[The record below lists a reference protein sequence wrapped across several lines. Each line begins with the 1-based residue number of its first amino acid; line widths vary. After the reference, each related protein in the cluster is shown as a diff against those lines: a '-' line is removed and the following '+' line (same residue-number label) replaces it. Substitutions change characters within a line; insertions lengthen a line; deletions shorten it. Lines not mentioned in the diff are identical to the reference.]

1 MVYEVKHVGTGKST
15 GNRHI
20 DPVTEAFL
28 EEDSSLTMDT
38 VQISGVDTTYRKT
51 SARLAARAKL
61 LVRERLM
68 TDGAEAAKTEFTVH
82 LEGEDSGADLV
93 SRSVARGRSHQE
105 FISRIVGSA
114 RCTGHSECDAIL
126 ADRATVVA
134 TPALEAAH
142 LDASLIHEAAIGK
155 IAGEQL
161 MKLRTLG
168 LTEEQAE
175 EKIIAGFLK

>member
-1 MVYEVKHVGTGKST
+1 M
-15 GNRHI
+15 
-20 DPVTEAFL
+20 
-28 EEDSSLTMDT
+28 
-38 VQISGVDTTYRKT
+38 
-51 SARLAARAKL
+51 
-61 LVRERLM
+61 
-68 TDGAEAAKTEFTVH
+68 
-82 LEGEDSGADLV
+82 
-93 SRSVARGRSHQE
+93 
-105 FISRIVGSA
+105 GSA

>member
-1 MVYEVKHVGTGKST
+1 MGTGKST

-82 LEGEDSGADLV
+82 LEGRIPGPILCPALWPGAAAI
-93 SRSVARGRSHQE
+93 RSLFPASW
-105 FISRIVGSA
+105 A
-114 RCTGHSECDAIL
+114 LRCTGHSECDAIL

>member
-1 MVYEVKHVGTGKST
+1 MGTGKST

-93 SRSVARGRSHQE
+93 SRSVARGRSPSGVYFPHRGLCALHGPFRVRRHSGGQGH
-105 FISRIVGSA
+105 RGGHARVGGGPPG
-114 RCTGHSECDAIL
+114 CL
-126 ADRATVVA
+126 AH
-134 TPALEAAH
+134 P
-142 LDASLIHEAAIGK
+142 
-155 IAGEQL
+155 
-161 MKLRTLG
+161 
-168 LTEEQAE
+168 
-175 EKIIAGFLK
+175 

>member
-1 MVYEVKHVGTGKST
+1 MGTGKST

>member
-1 MVYEVKHVGTGKST
+1 MCPALWPG
-15 GNRHI
+15 
-20 DPVTEAFL
+20 
-28 EEDSSLTMDT
+28 
-38 VQISGVDTTYRKT
+38 
-51 SARLAARAKL
+51 AAA
-61 LVRERLM
+61 
-68 TDGAEAAKTEFTVH
+68 
-82 LEGEDSGADLV
+82 
-93 SRSVARGRSHQE
+93 HQE

-126 ADRATVVA
+126 ADQGHRGGHA
-134 TPALEAAH
+134 ALEAAH